1 MHLLRSKPI
10 DQAAASPRG
19 GKRIGR
25 LTASPLAH
33 RGLHGRG
40 RIENSRAAF
49 LAAISK
55 GHGIELDVQAS
66 QDGHAFVFHD
76 YLLDRLTDETGCLAD
91 RTSAELQGIK
101 LRGSDETIP
110 TLPEILELVASQVPL
125 LIEIKAKDRHVT
137 QLCLSV
143 YRALQG
149 YRGPVGIMSFN
160 PEVAHWFAANAPR
173 ITRGL
178 VVTESDK
185 GRLRGWIERRFALW
199 RARPDFLAYDV
210 RDFPS
215 RFARSARRRGLPV
228 FTWTVRNA
236 KQAKIGRTNA
246 DQIIYE
252 AA

>member
-1 MHLLRSKPI
+1 MQSSRSRPA
-10 DQAAASPRG
+10 DHAAASPAGR
-19 GKRIGR
+19 KRIT
-25 LTASPLAH
+25 LLSASPLAH

-40 RIENSRAAF
+40 RVENSRAAF
-49 LAAISK
+49 RAAIAK

-66 QDGHAFVFHD
+66 GDGHAMVFHD
-76 YLLDRLTDETGCLAD
+76 EELDRLTKETGPVAE
-91 RTSAELQGIK
+91 RTAAELQKIHLLGT
-101 LRGSDETIP
+101 DETIP
-110 TLPEILELVASQVPL
+110 TLSDILELVASQVPL
-125 LIEIKAKDRHVT
+125 LIEIKAPDRHVS
-137 QLCLSV
+137 QLCLAV
-143 YRALQG
+143 FRALEG
-149 YRGPVGIMSFN
+149 YRGPVGVMSFN
-160 PEVAHWFAANAPR
+160 PEVARWFSRHAPR

-215 RFARSARRRGLPV
+215 RFARSARRRGVPV

>member
-1 MHLLRSKPI
+1 M
-10 DQAAASPRG
+10 
-19 GKRIGR
+19 GR
-25 LTASPLAH
+25 LTAAPLAH

-40 RIENSRAAF
+40 RVENSRAAF
-49 LAAISK
+49 IAAIRK

-66 QDGHAFVFHD
+66 SDGHAFVFHD
-76 YLLDRLTDETGCLAD
+76 YELDRLTDESGEVAH
-91 RTSAELQGIK
+91 RTSAELRQIRLK
-101 LRGSDETIP
+101 DSEETIP
-110 TLPEILELVASQVPL
+110 TLVEILELVASRVPL
-125 LIEIKAKDRHVT
+125 LIEVKAPDRHVT
-137 QLCLSV
+137 PLCLSV
-143 YRALQG
+143 LHALEG
-149 YRGPVGIMSFN
+149 YRGPAGVMSFN
-160 PEVAHWFAANAPR
+160 PEVVRWFAAHAPR

-185 GRLRGWIERRFALW
+185 GRLRGWMERRLALW
-199 RARPDFLAYDV
+199 RGQPDFLAYDV

-215 RFARSARRRGLPV
+215 RFASKARSRGLPV